1 MNIKHLKIFL
11 LILFVLKVFILNAQ
25 FTTLKNFSGN
35 DAGGYGSLTYLN
47 GKLYGTTN
55 YGGTLGNGYIYSI
68 FTNGTNFT
76 ILHNFNET
84 SFPCGSLLHD
94 NGVLYGMTFGNIYKI
109 NIDGT
114 GYTIIHN
121 FGYNNSNNGIKPYGS
136 LIISGNILYGMTRN
150 GGATAINGLDG
161 AGVIFKINTD
171 GTNFTILHSFVW
183 GEHYPY
189 GSLILKDNYLYG
201 MSSLEGS
208 NSGIIFK
215 MNVIGTNFTIL
226 QTFNGVNGS
235 TPNGNL
241 ILSNNTLYGMTARGG
256 NSNGNVRKGNVF
268 KINIDGTGFQSIFND
283 LNGSVYYS
291 WSYGSLVLV
300 GNVLYGKSN
309 RNIYSLNTDGS
320 NYQWYNWSL
329 YGYATNSYEPQEN
342 GNLVYGDGALFGCNR
357 FGGASDQGV
366 VYKFSPSNLEVEA
379 FDNTSEIKLYT
390 NPAND
395 HITIDC
401 GNLANVSGLNI
412 KIVNTL
418 GQEVFNGVMNTQQ
431 YVVPLNTWGGQ
442 GIYFLKIYD
451 ASNNLLESKKII
463 LK

>member
-1 MNIKHLKIFL
+1 MKFKMKKC
-11 LILFVLKVFILNAQ
+11 LILLLFKITILNAQ

-68 FTNGTNFT
+68 STNGTNFT

-94 NGVLYGMTFGNIYKI
+94 NGVLYGMTSQGHSSLPGIIGNIYKI

-114 GYTIIHN
+114 GYTILHN
-121 FGYNNSNNGIKPYGS
+121 FAYQNSNNGSKPYGS

-208 NSGIIFK
+208 NPSSR
-215 MNVIGTNFTIL
+215 FTREKH
-226 QTFNGVNGS
+226 S
-235 TPNGNL
+235 
-241 ILSNNTLYGMTARGG
+241 A
-256 NSNGNVRKGNVF
+256 
-268 KINIDGTGFQSIFND
+268 
-283 LNGSVYYS
+283 
-291 WSYGSLVLV
+291 
-300 GNVLYGKSN
+300 
-309 RNIYSLNTDGS
+309 
-320 NYQWYNWSL
+320 
-329 YGYATNSYEPQEN
+329 
-342 GNLVYGDGALFGCNR
+342 
-357 FGGASDQGV
+357 
-366 VYKFSPSNLEVEA
+366 
-379 FDNTSEIKLYT
+379 
-390 NPAND
+390 
-395 HITIDC
+395 
-401 GNLANVSGLNI
+401 
-412 KIVNTL
+412 
-418 GQEVFNGVMNTQQ
+418 
-431 YVVPLNTWGGQ
+431 
-442 GIYFLKIYD
+442 
-451 ASNNLLESKKII
+451 
-463 LK
+463 